1 MACNSQQE
9 TYTHRADQRGGP
21 KENKQQQQQQK
32 KNQLLK
38 RLPIVYAL

>member
-21 KENKQQQQQQK
+21 KENKQQQQQK